1 MYTQKPKSEI
11 LLSKCVMKLPFVSAL
26 YTWAADKTNIFQ
38 VYQPTGVY
46 TSRQRRKLVRS
57 LANFSGSNMSRW
69 SQLKPMEWCKAVYRD
84 CDSWSFVKCSLAFC
98 AGVLLVRSLDG
109 KLPDSS

>member
-11 LLSKCVMKLPFVSAL
+11 PLSKCVMKLPFVSAL
-26 YTWAADKTNIFQ
+26 YTWAAHKTNIFQ

-46 TSRQRRKLVRS
+46 ASRQRRKLVGS
-57 LANFSGSNMSRW
+57 AANFSGSSMSLW
-69 SQLKPMEWCKAVYRD
+69 SQLKPMEWCSSVYRD
-84 CDSWSFVKCSLAFC
+84 HHSWSFVKCSLAFC

>member
-1 MYTQKPKSEI
+1 
-11 LLSKCVMKLPFVSAL
+11 
-26 YTWAADKTNIFQ
+26 
-38 VYQPTGVY
+38 
-46 TSRQRRKLVRS
+46 
-57 LANFSGSNMSRW
+57 MSRW